1 MLEFLLKEKVEPH
14 GDVNQLILEH
24 GLLSTSKEERD
35 RAKSKEVALQNEK
48 RGKLF
53 GAAKQKGRA
62 QSPLRRN
69 KEDHLSAKKLF
80 TQFVEDLEQTDKV
93 NEQRRQSRAAE
104 IKRAIEPPEISRAP
118 LGSTTKTSTGSV
130 VCAVCIAPL
139 SVSIFSAFP

>member
-104 IKRAIEPPEISRAP
+104 IKRAIESELSKFVPTAKKS
-118 LGSTTKTSTGSV
+118 ST
-130 VCAVCIAPL
+130 
-139 SVSIFSAFP
+139 F